1 MDIPR
6 QTPKNR
12 RRGIIIGAAVG
23 GVALVTLALARLP
36 QAAPTVEK
44 GTVWSDTVRRGTM
57 VRQVRAPGTLVPEQI
72 QLVSAL
78 TAGRVEKIAV
88 RPGATVEAGTELLE
102 LSNPDVQLE
111 ALEAERQLA
120 AAEAQTAS
128 LRTSLTTGKLQ
139 QESQLATVQ
148 AEAANLAR
156 TAAVIKALDEK
167 GLSSTNEAAQARDQA
182 AAAQTRLKAA
192 QEQLHIASSSIREQ
206 LTMQERQVERMRA
219 IAQFQR
225 QRVQSMKVTAG
236 APGVLQDLPLEL
248 GQWVTPGVVLA
259 KVAQPG
265 RLKAVL
271 RVPETQAK
279 DVVIGQPVAVDTRG
293 GEAAA
298 GVIQGHVMRIYP
310 ASQGGAVTVEVAL
323 DGALPKGA
331 RPDLSVDGT
340 IEVER
345 LPDVLYV
352 GRPAYGQPD
361 SPVGLFKLE
370 PDGET
375 AHRVTV
381 KLGRASVNTI
391 EIVSGLNPGDRVI
404 ISDMSQWENVDRVKL
419 K

>member
-1 MDIPR
+1 LDIPR

-44 GTVWSDTVRRGTM
+44 GTVWTDTVRRGTM
-57 VRQVRAPGTLVPEQI
+57 VRQVRAPGTLGPEQI

-78 TAGRVEKIAV
+78 TAGRVEKIEV
-88 RPGATVEAGTELLE
+88 RPGATVEAGTVLLE

-111 ALEAERQLA
+111 MLDAERQLA
-120 AAEAQTAS
+120 AAEATTAS
-128 LRTSLTTGKLQ
+128 MRTSLESGRLTQ
-139 QESQLATVQ
+139 QGTVASVQ
-148 AEAANLAR
+148 SEAHEAER
-156 TAAVIKALDEK
+156 TAAAIGALDAK
-167 GLSSTNEAAQARDQA
+167 GLSSPMEAAKARDKA
-182 AAAQTRLKAA
+182 EELKTRLAA
-192 QEQLHIASSSIREQ
+192 EQERLRIATSSVREQ
-206 LTMQERQVERMRA
+206 LAMQERQVTRMRA

-225 QRVQSMKVTAG
+225 ERVQSMKVTAG

-279 DVVIGQPVAVDTRG
+279 DVVVGQPVAVDTRG
-293 GEAAA
+293 GEAQA

-340 IEVER
+340 IEIER

-361 SPVGLFKLE
+361 SPVGLFKLD
-370 PDGET
+370 PDGTT

-391 EIVSGLNPGDRVI
+391 EIVSGLNPGDRVV